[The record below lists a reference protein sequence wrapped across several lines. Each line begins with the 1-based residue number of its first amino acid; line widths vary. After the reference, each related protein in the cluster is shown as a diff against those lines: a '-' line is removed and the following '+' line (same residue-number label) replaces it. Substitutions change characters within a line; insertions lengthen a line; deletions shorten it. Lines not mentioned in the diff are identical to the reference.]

1 MSAQATGEW
10 VNSVRLIGRVSGEA
24 AERTLPSG
32 SVISSFRIV
41 IDRPTEH
48 GSAQRVDALECTAWA
63 GRVRRSTRTW
73 RKGDV
78 VEVEGALRRNF
89 FATATG
95 RASRVEVEVSGARMI
110 RRAPIA

>member
-1 MSAQATGEW
+1 MSAHGTVEL

-24 AERTLPSG
+24 TERTLPSG
-32 SVISSFRIV
+32 SVISSFLVV
-41 IDRPTEH
+41 IDRPSEH
-48 GSAQRVDALECTAWA
+48 WSAQRVDALECTAWA
-63 GRVRRSTRTW
+63 ARVRRSTRSW
-73 RKGDV
+73 RKGDL